1 MFINVRMIASNV
13 WSATKADGTV
23 VEWQQEDEN
32 AVTSKA
38 EAVAMVQRTID
49 FWLMKL
55 LDDICRSRKISL
67 EEAKI
72 EAGKAFRTSMLNTLT
87 EPWPSKWGMT
97 IEDFNFDVKYHM

>member
-23 VEWQQEDEN
+23 VEWQQEGKCGDQQGRGSRYG
-32 AVTSKA
+32 AA
-38 EAVAMVQRTID
+38 HYR

-97 IEDFNFDVKYHM
+97 IEDFNFDVKYHL